1 MSAAVSPCYRC
12 KKMVAPAEAVDR
24 HQDEGPAGA
33 ERPAA
38 AVEGSFAISDH
49 NGPHAHMIAADPSGK
64 YVYSTD
70 LGLDRIYQYRLDS
83 ASGKLTPNDPPFI
96 AASSPGSRPAPL
108 RLYATGRRP
117 VAD

>member
-12 KKMVAPAEAVDR
+12 KKMVARAEAVDR

-83 ASGKLTPNDPPFI
+83 ASGANAERSAVYRRLV
-96 AASSPGSRPAPL
+96 AGSRPAPSL
-108 RLYATGRRP
+108 RHRATACG
-117 VAD
+117 

>member
-1 MSAAVSPCYRC
+1 
-12 KKMVAPAEAVDR
+12 
-24 HQDEGPAGA
+24 
-33 ERPAA
+33 
-38 AVEGSFAISDH
+38 
-49 NGPHAHMIAADPSGK
+49 MIAADPSGK

-83 ASGKLTPNDPPFI
+83 QRQANAERSAVYRRLVAG
-96 AASSPGSRPAPL
+96 GRPAPL

>member
-1 MSAAVSPCYRC
+1 
-12 KKMVAPAEAVDR
+12 
-24 HQDEGPAGA
+24 
-33 ERPAA
+33 
-38 AVEGSFAISDH
+38 
-49 NGPHAHMIAADPSGK
+49 MIAADPSGK

-96 AASSPGSRPAPL
+96 AASSPGAAPL
-108 RLYATGRRP
+108 CLYAKGRRP